1 MVDIILKEN
10 INLSKPDRC
19 IGTLF
24 SIAVLVCFKP
34 FIEDRSIDKSFEKLR
49 CNQIILSC
57 FFHI

>member
-1 MVDIILKEN
+1 MDTVDIILKEN

-34 FIEDRSIDKSFEKLR
+34 FIEDRSIDKSFEKDVTR
-49 CNQIILSC
+49 
-57 FFHI
+57 